1 MVAMSA
7 KKRCKRKTRPAGK
20 LYSELGAF
28 LKEQRLKARLTQR
41 EVAASLGYSSA
52 QFISNFECGRTMPP
66 LKKLHIM
73 VEIYSIPIRELMEII
88 MRVERKRIVSG
99 LRGGGA
105 AEFG

>member
-1 MVAMSA
+1 
-7 KKRCKRKTRPAGK
+7 
-20 LYSELGAF
+20 
-28 LKEQRLKARLTQR
+28 
-41 EVAASLGYSSA
+41 
-52 QFISNFECGRTMPP
+52 MPP